1 MAVRFDK
8 VAIIGTGHVGA
19 TAAYA
24 MMLRGL
30 FTQILLIDADGPR
43 AQAEALDIADANALA
58 RPAHVLRG
66 DYRDAGDAAIV
77 VITAGATTHGE
88 ESRLS
93 VAGRSAAIVADCARR
108 VVEAGFGGV
117 MIVASNP
124 VDAMAQ
130 VAQRA
135 SGLPVG
141 QVIGTGTL
149 LDSARFRR
157 RLADR
162 LGVAPVSV
170 EGQVLG
176 EHGDSEVAVF
186 SGVRIGGVTLDQFR
200 GGAVLDRAELAH
212 ETMRAGYAINYGKGH
227 TSYGVATAIAAR
239 RAGGAAGV
247 DAGPWRMRRG
257 GRLSEPALR
266 DRGAG
271 GEPGAGAGPGCGGAG
286 GAAGVGSGV
295 AGHHGR
301 AGIPLKIAGDH
312 PSGRSTLGRSSA
324 SSAG

>member
-108 VVEAGFGGV
+108 VVEAGFAGV

-227 TSYGVATAIAAR
+227 TSYGVATAIVRLCEAVR
-239 RAGGAAGV
+239 RDEQVVLPVSTLAH
-247 DAGPWRMRRG
+247 
-257 GRLSEPALR
+257 
-266 DRGAG
+266 
-271 GEPGAGAGPGCGGAG
+271 GEC
-286 GAAGVGSGV
+286 GV
-295 AGHHGR
+295 AGAYLSLPCVIGALGVSRVLAPDLDAEER
-301 AGIPLKIAGDH
+301 AALRVSAAVLQGIMDGLESH
-312 PSGRSTLGRSSA
+312 
-324 SSAG
+324 

>member
-186 SGVRIGGVTLDQFR
+186 SGVRIGGL
-200 GGAVLDRAELAH
+200 H
-212 ETMRAGYAINYGKGH
+212 W
-227 TSYGVATAIAAR
+227 TSFAAAR
-239 RAGGAAGV
+239 CWTGRN
-247 DAGPWRMRRG
+247 WRMRR
-257 GRLSEPALR
+257 
-266 DRGAG
+266 
-271 GEPGAGAGPGCGGAG
+271 C
-286 GAAGVGSGV
+286 
-295 AGHHGR
+295 GR
-301 AGIPLKIAGDH
+301 AM
-312 PSGRSTLGRSSA
+312 RSTMARAIQAMAWRRRSCGCARRCGATSRWCCRCRPWPMANAAWRA
-324 SSAG
+324 SI

>member
-1 MAVRFDK
+1 M
-8 VAIIGTGHVGA
+8 IS
-19 TAAYA
+19 
-24 MMLRGL
+24 
-30 FTQILLIDADGPR
+30 
-43 AQAEALDIADANALA
+43 
-58 RPAHVLRG
+58 PA
-66 DYRDAGDAAIV
+66 V

-227 TSYGVATAIAAR
+227 TSYGVATAIVRLCEAVR
-239 RAGGAAGV
+239 RDEQVVLPVSTLAH
-247 DAGPWRMRRG
+247 
-257 GRLSEPALR
+257 
-266 DRGAG
+266 
-271 GEPGAGAGPGCGGAG
+271 GEC
-286 GAAGVGSGV
+286 GV
-295 AGHHGR
+295 AGVYLSLPCVIGALGVSRVLAPDLDAEERAALQASAAVLQGIMDGLETMDGR
-301 AGIPLKIAGDH
+301 EN
-312 PSGRSTLGRSSA
+312 
-324 SSAG
+324 

>member
-8 VAIIGTGHVGA
+8 VAIIGAGHVGA

-24 MMLRGL
+24 LMLRGL
-30 FTQILLIDADGPR
+30 FTDIVLIDADSAR

-58 RPAHVLRG
+58 RPAHVRHG
-66 DYRDAGDAAIV
+66 DYAEAGDAAIV
-77 VITAGATTHGE
+77 VITAGASPQGE

-108 VVEAGFGGV
+108 VAEAGFAGV

-135 SGLPVG
+135 SGLPTG

-170 EGQVLG
+170 EGMVLG

-186 SGVRIGGVTLDQFR
+186 SGVRIGGVALDQLR
-200 GGAVLDRAELAH
+200 DGAMLDRAELAR
-212 ETMRAGYAINYGKGH
+212 ETMRAGYAIAHGKGH
-227 TSYGVATAIAAR
+227 TSYGVATAIVRLCEAVR
-239 RAGGAAGV
+239 RDEQVVLPVSTLAQGA
-247 DAGPWRMRRG
+247 
-257 GRLSEPALR
+257 
-266 DRGAG
+266 
-271 GEPGAGAGPGCGGAG
+271 C
-286 GAAGVGSGV
+286 GV
-295 AGHHGR
+295 AGVYLSLPCVIGALGVAR
-301 AGIPLKIAGDH
+301 VLAPELDAREADALRRSATILRGIMAELDGQ
-312 PSGRSTLGRSSA
+312 G
-324 SSAG
+324 